1 MSEYSTRQY
10 GISRTYVQSLYLPE
24 TIAGHLTRQSVATQR
39 WQLSPVKIGKL
50 NHGIHGNHGTSSNP
64 WVSSMV
70 FFEMPRDFWGI
81 PIFHP
86 HPEII
91 EIASEH
97 ATTIKNDLQ
106 KSPLFLFM
114 PGLQI
119 PLG

>member
-1 MSEYSTRQY
+1 
-10 GISRTYVQSLYLPE
+10 
-24 TIAGHLTRQSVATQR
+24 
-39 WQLSPVKIGKL
+39 VKIGKL

-70 FFEMPRDFWGI
+70 FSKCPEIFGESPFFI

>member
-1 MSEYSTRQY
+1 MESM
-10 GISRTYVQSLYLPE
+10 E
-24 TIAGHLTRQSVATQR
+24 TMELHQ
-39 WQLSPVKIGKL
+39 
-50 NHGIHGNHGTSSNP
+50 IHGSHP
-64 WVSSMV
+64 W
-70 FFEMPRDFWGI
+70 FFSKCPEIFGESPFFI